1 MLYIY
6 KTLNPETGSI
16 GIIFWMGLSMS
27 AAMSAVGFSEPL
39 LANVGEHSGKFM
51 NILPEGQV
59 NEISSSF

>member
-1 MLYIY
+1 
-6 KTLNPETGSI
+6 
-16 GIIFWMGLSMS
+16 MGLSMS

-59 NEISSSF
+59 NEKFISASYGTLHTQSVDCLLNFFP